1 MPDAKKSASELRREA
16 HRLSGERPG
25 YTHGATAPDE
35 HDVQA
40 CLTCAIETIA
50 DRLEEAER
58 TSWKLTQWLAAC
70 QILGQGEEP
79 NVDHEAESPVVAAVR
94 RLKERVEKAERAVEE
109 THAEMDRKVNLLL
122 RDRIKAECD
131 RDSFKALFEGTS
143 RERDEALRI
152 EPPYPYFWRTQI
164 QREKTR
170 WHRLTNTINRDLL
183 SNLRGWKQKF

>member
-131 RDSFKALFEGTS
+131 RDSFKAPTTRRLCM
-143 RERDEALRI
+143 LRQRANHSSHSQSPSSA
-152 EPPYPYFWRTQI
+152 PPPAR
-164 QREKTR
+164 
-170 WHRLTNTINRDLL
+170 
-183 SNLRGWKQKF
+183 SLRSGGMSQDVIVTCAVT